1 MWTQILAILHFSA
14 ALAVSIRVLLR
25 PGIEPPVR
33 LAWILIIEILPLIGI
48 LGYLFFGEIRMQRGE
63 RQRRADIRQTLSG
76 QWQLGPTTVTDPPG
90 FAIPVLAANRAAGG
104 FLPVTGSRIAL
115 LAEDDGAWDGLIAA
129 IDAARDHVHLLFYI
143 WLPDATGTR
152 GARAAERAARRGIKV
167 RINVD
172 ALGSRAFTRSPL
184 WAELTAAG
192 AECHRA
198 GAARYGA
205 FQAVL
210 NRVDLRNHRKIAVVD
225 NDVAF
230 TGSRNCADMAFA
242 VKPRFGPW
250 VDILVRV
257 EGPVLRQMQAVFL
270 QDWMTL
276 SGEDL
281 GAMLNPPARQGGA
294 TGDKAAMAQV
304 VATGPDLRRESL
316 ADCMATLIHG
326 ARERIVITTPYYV
339 PDAALDAAIRGAA
352 LRGVDVTMILPARN
366 DSLIV
371 RGASEGFYMGL
382 AAAGVRLFL
391 FRPGLLHAKIITVDG
406 RLAMIGSANLDR
418 RSFELNYEMNLML
431 VDDPLI
437 AALDARQDS
446 YLARADRL
454 TAADIRRWSVTRRLR
469 NNIMAIASPLL

>member
-1 MWTQILAILHFSA
+1 MWTQILALLHLTA

-25 PGIEPPVR
+25 PRIEPPVR
-33 LAWILIIEILPLIGI
+33 LAWILVIEAVPVLGI
-48 LGYLFFGEIRMQRGE
+48 LGYLFFGEIRMARGE
-63 RQRRADIRQTLSG
+63 RQRRADIRQTLSE
-76 QWQLGPTTVTDPPG
+76 QWRLGPTTVRNPPG
-90 FAIPVLAANRAAGG
+90 FAVPVLAANRAAGG
-104 FLPVTGSRIAL
+104 FYPVAGSRIAL
-115 LAEDDGAWDGLIAA
+115 LAEDDTAWDGLIKA
-129 IDAARDHVHLLFYI
+129 IDAATDHVHLLFYI
-143 WLPDATGTR
+143 WLADATGTR
-152 GARAAERAARRGIKV
+152 VAQAAARAARRGVRV
-167 RINVD
+167 RIIVD
-172 ALGSRAFTRSPL
+172 ALGSRAFTRSDL
-184 WAELTAAG
+184 WADLIAAG
-192 AECHRA
+192 AECYLA

-205 FQAVL
+205 LQAVL
-210 NRVDLRNHRKIAVVD
+210 NRVDLRNHRKIAVID
-225 NDVAF
+225 NSAGF

-242 VKPRFGPW
+242 VKPRFAPW

-270 QDWMTL
+270 QDWMTV

-281 GAMLNPPARQGGA
+281 GAMLVPADAQPGLDFDAPG
-294 TGDKAAMAQV
+294 MAQV

-326 ARERIVITTPYYV
+326 ARQRITITTPYYV

-352 LRGVDVTMILPARN
+352 LRGVAVTMILPARN

-382 AAAGVRLFL
+382 AAAGVRLMMFQ
-391 FRPGLLHAKIITVDG
+391 PGLLHAKIITVDG

-437 AALDARQDS
+437 KALDARQDS
-446 YLARADRL
+446 YLARSVPL
-454 TAADIRRWSVTRRLR
+454 TVDDIRRWSVLRRLR